1 MSYLFVSE
9 QGASIGIRG
18 GRIEI
23 KCKDEMLR
31 SIPFET
37 LETIQIFGH
46 VNVTT
51 QCLTA
56 CLEKGIIL
64 NYYSTTGRYYGRLV
78 SPCHVNVERQRMQA
92 LIGEDREFCLAV
104 SKSIVRA
111 KVQNQKV
118 ILRRYA
124 RRQDT
129 KVSEAIQDMSN
140 MQKHIVDCENIPQ
153 LMGYEGAAA
162 RTYFKAL
169 GRLINPEFAFD
180 KRSRRPPR
188 DEFNSMIS
196 LGYSILL
203 NEIVGKLEGR
213 GLNPYF
219 GIMHSDREK
228 HPTLASD
235 LMEEWRAVIVDST
248 TMSLVNGHEIKKN
261 EFDRDENGVYLSNTA
276 FKTFVRKLD
285 NKLRTDS
292 RYIETE
298 EFSTDFRHSLDHQI
312 TSLVKAME
320 EKKADIYQPVVII

>member
-18 GRIEI
+18 GRIEV

-51 QCLTA
+51 QCLAA

-92 LIGEDREFCLAV
+92 LIGEDREFCLAF
-104 SKSIVRA
+104 SKSIIRA
-111 KVQNQKV
+111 KIQNQKV

-124 RRQDT
+124 RWQDKEVT
-129 KVSEAIQDMSN
+129 NAIQGMSN
-140 MQKHIVDCENIPQ
+140 MQKHVVDCDSIPQ

-162 RTYFKAL
+162 RIYFHTL
-169 GRLINPEFAFD
+169 GRLIIPEFAFD

-219 GIMHSDREK
+219 GMMHSDKEK

-235 LMEEWRAVIVDST
+235 LMEEWRAVLVDST
-248 TMSLVNGHEIKKN
+248 TMSLVNGHEIRKS
-261 EFDRDENGVYLSNTA
+261 EFDRDENGVYLSNSA
-276 FKTFVRKLD
+276 FKTFIRKLD

-292 RYIETE
+292 RYIEME
-298 EFSTDFRHSLDHQI
+298 EFSTDFRHALDHQI

-320 EKKADIYQPVVII
+320 EKKPDIYQPVVIR